1 MENLAHTLLGL
12 SLAKSGLERATPL
25 ATTALVISSNLP
37 DLDVLSRIEGGTVG
51 YLEYHRGFT
60 HGFVGL
66 AVLAAGLTG
75 LLMFVDRRFR
85 LRRDPFRRPLRPV
98 RIFWIAYLGGLGHA
112 FMDFTN
118 SYGVRPLLPFSNR
131 WFYGDLAFVVDPWIW
146 LILGAALVWLTATSA
161 TRTVVWLVIGSLA
174 SFAVALALRHPYD
187 PQTIAIPSSV
197 RAIWFG
203 GLAIVIAGAL
213 FRWRRVGPRLVRYSL
228 LLLALYYGGTWMAHQ
243 SALQAARISLTSLR
257 PEGAAS
263 MAAWPA
269 PANPLFW
276 QSAAKS
282 SDAIYDGSVNLLERR
297 EQWRELPGLDPKLA
311 DALRQSRDARVFLD
325 FMRYGTANVEQR
337 GDGTTVLALH
347 ELRFDLRMRVELDR
361 EMTVTYSEV
370 RWF

>member
-37 DLDVLSRIEGGTVG
+37 DLDVLSRVEGGTVG

-60 HGFVGL
+60 HGFVG
-66 AVLAAGLTG
+66 G
-75 LLMFVDRRFR
+75 
-85 LRRDPFRRPLRPV
+85 
-98 RIFWIAYLGGLGHA
+98 
-112 FMDFTN
+112 
-118 SYGVRPLLPFSNR
+118 
-131 WFYGDLAFVVDPWIW
+131 
-146 LILGAALVWLTATSA
+146 ALVWLTATTA
-161 TRTVVWLVIGSLA
+161 TRTVVWLVIGTLA
-174 SFAVALALRHPYD
+174 SLAVALALRHPYD

-197 RAIWFG
+197 RGIWFG

-213 FRWRRVGPRLVRYSL
+213 FRWRRLGPRLVRYSL

-297 EQWRELPGLDPKLA
+297 EQWRELPALDPKLA

-337 GDGTTVLALH
+337 
-347 ELRFDLRMRVELDR
+347 E
-361 EMTVTYSEV
+361 
-370 RWF
+370 